1 MSLAIRPMHPHEA
14 DAVARMVHDLARDIG
29 VPVKPRLSG
38 DALRKALDLVDVTV
52 AEEEGRLLGACL
64 GLMTYS
70 TWRAARGLYV
80 VDLFVATEARNRKLG
95 ALLLRAAGA
104 KARTKGAT
112 FIKLEVDHANEGA
125 ARFYERFG
133 FEKHEEDTLFVL
145 EEDRFTEFLKI

>member
-1 MSLAIRPMHPHEA
+1 MSPAIRPMHPHEA
-14 DAVARMVHDLARDIG
+14 DAVARMVRDLARDIG
-29 VPVKPRLSG
+29 VPVQPRLSG
-38 DALRKALDLVDVTV
+38 DALRQALDLVDVVV

-80 VDLFVATEARNRKLG
+80 VDLFVATDARNRKLG

-104 KARTKGAT
+104 RARTKGAT
-112 FIKLEVDHANEGA
+112 FIKLEVDHANEAA

-145 EEDRFTEFLKI
+145 EEERFLEFLKN